1 MMNEKGISIMD
12 PSTSLRMTVYASL
25 LAALIAAGAYLALPI
40 GPVPIVLQNLFVF
53 LSGLLLGPRWGV
65 ASIGVYL
72 MAGALGLPVFAGG
85 VGGIGRFAGPTG
97 GYLLGYL
104 PAVYVI
110 GWISKKSKGRA
121 AEDVLAMVC
130 GSIIIYACGVSWLKI
145 LSGLTLAKTL
155 AVGMYPFILGDGVK
169 IAAAVPIA
177 KALRPIINTSI
188 EPKQNT
194 DTYENH

>member
-1 MMNEKGISIMD
+1 MNKKGISMVGS
-12 PSTSLRMTVYASL
+12 STSLRMTVYASL

-65 ASIGVYL
+65 ASVGVYL

-85 VGGIGRFAGPTG
+85 IGGIGRFAGPTG

-110 GWISKKSKGRA
+110 GWISKKSKKRVA
-121 AEDVLAMVC
+121 VDVLAMVC
-130 GSIIIYACGVSWLKI
+130 GSIIIYTCGVSWLKI
-145 LSGLTLAKTL
+145 LSGMTLAKTL
-155 AVGMYPFILGDGVK
+155 VVGMYPFILGDIIK

>member
-1 MMNEKGISIMD
+1 MNEKGISIMD

-155 AVGMYPFILGDGVK
+155 AVGVYPFILGDGVK

>member
-1 MMNEKGISIMD
+1 MIDEKGMLIMD
-12 PSTSLRMTVYASL
+12 PSPSLRMTVYASL
-25 LAALIAAGAYLALPI
+25 LAALVAAGAYLALPI

-110 GWISKKSKGRA
+110 GWISKKSKGHVA
-121 AEDVLAMVC
+121 VDVLAMVS
-130 GSIIIYACGVSWLKI
+130 GSIIIYTCGVSWLKI
-145 LSGLTLAKTL
+145 LSGMTLAKTL
-155 AVGMYPFILGDGVK
+155 IVGMYPFILGDGIK

-177 KALRPIINTSI
+177 KALRPIISTSI
-188 EPKQNT
+188 EPKQPTN
-194 DTYENH
+194 TYENH

>member
-1 MMNEKGISIMD
+1 MNKKGISIVGS
-12 PSTSLRMTVYASL
+12 STSLRMTVYASL
-25 LAALIAAGAYLALPI
+25 MAALIAAGAYLALPI

-65 ASIGVYL
+65 ASVGVYL

-121 AEDVLAMVC
+121 AVDVLAMVC
-130 GSIIIYACGVSWLKI
+130 GSIIIYTCGVSWLKI
-145 LSGLTLAKTL
+145 LSGMTLAKTL
-155 AVGMYPFILGDGVK
+155 VVGMYPFILGDVIK

-177 KALRPIINTSI
+177 KALRPIISTSI
-188 EPKQNT
+188 EPKQPTN
-194 DTYENH
+194 TYENH

>member
-1 MMNEKGISIMD
+1 MMNEKGTSIMD

-25 LAALIAAGAYLALPI
+25 MAALIAAGAYMALPI

-110 GWISKKSKGRA
+110 GWISKNSKGRVA
-121 AEDVLAMVC
+121 VDVLAMVC
-130 GSIIIYACGVSWLKI
+130 GSIIIYTCGISWLKM
-145 LSGLTLAKTL
+145 LSGMTLGKTL
-155 AVGMYPFILGDGVK
+155 VVGMYPFILGDVVK
-169 IAAAVPIA
+169 IAAAIPIA
-177 KALRPIINTSI
+177 RALRPIVNTSI
-188 EPKQNT
+188 ERKQHT
-194 DTYENH
+194 DI

>member
-1 MMNEKGISIMD
+1 MNEKGISIMD

-121 AEDVLAMVC
+121 AVDVFAMVC

-155 AVGMYPFILGDGVK
+155 AVGVYPFILGDGVK

>member
-1 MMNEKGISIMD
+1 MNEKGMSIMD

-65 ASIGVYL
+65 ASVGVYL

>member
-1 MMNEKGISIMD
+1 MNEKGISIMD

-65 ASIGVYL
+65 ASVGVYL

>member
-1 MMNEKGISIMD
+1 MNEKGISIMD

>member
-1 MMNEKGISIMD
+1 MVDS
-12 PSTSLRMTVYASL
+12 STSLRMTVYASL

-65 ASIGVYL
+65 ASVGVYL

-85 VGGIGRFAGPTG
+85 IGGIGRFAGPTG

-110 GWISKKSKGRA
+110 GWISKKSKERA
-121 AEDVLAMVC
+121 AVDVLAMVC
-130 GSIIIYACGVSWLKI
+130 GSIIIYTCGVSWLKI
-145 LSGLTLAKTL
+145 LSGMTLAKTL
-155 AVGMYPFILGDGVK
+155 VVGMYPFILGDIIK

>member
-1 MMNEKGISIMD
+1 MNKKGISMVD
-12 PSTSLRMTVYASL
+12 SSTSLRMTVYASL

-65 ASIGVYL
+65 ASVGVYL

-85 VGGIGRFAGPTG
+85 IGGIGRFAGPTG

-104 PAVYVI
+104 PGVYVI
-110 GWISKKSKGRA
+110 GWISKISKGRA
-121 AEDVLAMVC
+121 AVDVLAMVC
-130 GSIIIYACGVSWLKI
+130 GSIIIYTCGVSWLKI
-145 LSGLTLAKTL
+145 LSGMTLAKTL
-155 AVGMYPFILGDGVK
+155 VVGMYPFILGDVIK

-177 KALRPIINTSI
+177 KALRPIINISI

>member
-1 MMNEKGISIMD
+1 MIDEKGMLIMD
-12 PSTSLRMTVYASL
+12 PSPSLRMTVYASL
-25 LAALIAAGAYLALPI
+25 LAALVAAGAYLALPI

-110 GWISKKSKGRA
+110 GWISKKSKGRMA
-121 AEDVLAMVC
+121 VDVLAMVC

-145 LSGLTLAKTL
+145 LSGMTLAKTL
-155 AVGMYPFILGDGVK
+155 VVGMYPFILGDVIK
-169 IAAAVPIA
+169 IAASVPIA
-177 KALRPIINTSI
+177 KALRPIISTSI
-188 EPKQNT
+188 EPKQHT

>member
-1 MMNEKGISIMD
+1 MES

-40 GPVPIVLQNLFVF
+40 GPVPIVLQNFFVF
-53 LSGLLLGPRWGV
+53 LSGLLLGPGWGA
-65 ASIGVYL
+65 ASVGVYL

-110 GWISKKSKGRA
+110 GWISKKSKGRGA
-121 AEDVLAMVC
+121 LDVLAMVC
-130 GSIIIYACGVSWLKI
+130 GSIVIYACGVSWLKI
-145 LSGLTLAKTL
+145 LSGMTLGKTL
-155 AVGMYPFILGDGVK
+155 AVGMYPFILGDGLK
-169 IAAAVPIA
+169 IAAAIPVVRV
-177 KALRPIINTSI
+177 LRPIIRTSMG
-188 EPKQNT
+188 PNHHT
-194 DTYENH
+194 DIYENH

>member
-1 MMNEKGISIMD
+1 MVGS
-12 PSTSLRMTVYASL
+12 STSLRMTVYASL

-65 ASIGVYL
+65 ASVGVYL

-85 VGGIGRFAGPTG
+85 IGGIGRFAGPTG

-110 GWISKKSKGRA
+110 GWISKKSKKRVA
-121 AEDVLAMVC
+121 VDVLAMVC
-130 GSIIIYACGVSWLKI
+130 GSIIIYTCGLSWLKI
-145 LSGLTLAKTL
+145 LSGMTLVKTL
-155 AVGMYPFILGDGVK
+155 VVGMYPFILGDIIK

>member
-1 MMNEKGISIMD
+1 
-12 PSTSLRMTVYASL
+12 MTVYASL

-65 ASIGVYL
+65 ASVGVYL

-85 VGGIGRFAGPTG
+85 IGGIGRFAGPTG

-110 GWISKKSKGRA
+110 GWISKKSKKRVA
-121 AEDVLAMVC
+121 VDVLAMVC
-130 GSIIIYACGVSWLKI
+130 GSIIIYTCGVSWLKI
-145 LSGLTLAKTL
+145 LSGMTLAKTL
-155 AVGMYPFILGDGVK
+155 VVGMYPFILGDIIK

>member
-1 MMNEKGISIMD
+1 MNKKGISIVGS
-12 PSTSLRMTVYASL
+12 STSLRMTVYASL

-65 ASIGVYL
+65 ASVGVYL

-85 VGGIGRFAGPTG
+85 IGGIGRFAGPTG

-110 GWISKKSKGRA
+110 GWISKKSKKRVA
-121 AEDVLAMVC
+121 VDVLAMVC
-130 GSIIIYACGVSWLKI
+130 GSIIIYTCGVSWLKI
-145 LSGLTLAKTL
+145 LSGMTLAKTL
-155 AVGMYPFILGDGVK
+155 VVGMYPFILGDIIK

>member
-1 MMNEKGISIMD
+1 
-12 PSTSLRMTVYASL
+12 
-25 LAALIAAGAYLALPI
+25 
-40 GPVPIVLQNLFVF
+40 
-53 LSGLLLGPRWGV
+53 
-65 ASIGVYL
+65 
-72 MAGALGLPVFAGG
+72 
-85 VGGIGRFAGPTG
+85 
-97 GYLLGYL
+97 LGYL

-121 AEDVLAMVC
+121 AVDVFAMVC

-155 AVGMYPFILGDGVK
+155 AVGVYPFILGDGVK